1 MISILPQILLAVIC
15 GSVAYQSALLTL
27 AVFPEPESS
36 QNWTPTTERKTD
48 QTNRL
53 STQKLQDQAIFG
65 RYQGGKVIYQQEQIE
80 APKTRLK
87 LTLVGIVAATDPR
100 LSSVI
105 IEYKRSQNSYFIDSE
120 IPGTDATVTEIYHD
134 RIIISVNG
142 EEQTLILDGL
152 EEEEAR
158 LAKLEKGEEVKAKKS
173 TTSKRSSRASK
184 RKEIPLDRDEL
195 VEDPGKLLDYVRI
208 SPVREGD
215 QIKGYRVN
223 PGKNPE
229 LFEEAGLKAGDLAV
243 ELNGVDL
250 TDITQAVSLM
260 KEFPTM
266 TDISLTIDRDGE
278 LNELYFS
285 IP

>member
-1 MISILPQILLAVIC
+1 
-15 GSVAYQSALLTL
+15 
-27 AVFPEPESS
+27 F
-36 QNWTPTTERKTD
+36 
-48 QTNRL
+48 
-53 STQKLQDQAIFG
+53 
-65 RYQGGKVIYQQEQIE
+65 IE
-80 APKTRLK
+80 
-87 LTLVGIVAATDPR
+87 
-100 LSSVI
+100 
-105 IEYKRSQNSYFIDSE
+105 SE
-120 IPGTDATVTEIYHD
+120 IPGTDAVVTEIYHD

-173 TTSKRSSRASK
+173 TASKRSNRASK

-208 SPVREGD
+208 SPVREGE

-278 LNELYFS
+278 LSELYFS

>member
-27 AVFPEPESS
+27 SVYPEPESS
-36 QNWTPTTERKTD
+36 HNWTPTTERQVN

-65 RYQGGKVIYQQEQIE
+65 RYQGEKIAYQQEQID

-105 IEYKRSQNSYFIDSE
+105 IEYKRSQDSYFIDSE
-120 IPGTDATVTEIYHD
+120 IPGTDAIVTEIYHD

-152 EEEEAR
+152 EEDDAR
-158 LAKLEKGEEVKAKKS
+158 LAKLEKGEEVEQKKS
-173 TTSKRSSRASK
+173 TSKRSSRSSK
-184 RKEIPLDRDEL
+184 RKEIPLDREEL

-215 QIKGYRVN
+215 TIKGYRVN

-250 TDITQAVSLM
+250 TDITQAVGLM

-266 TDISLTIDRDGE
+266 TEMSLTIDRDGE